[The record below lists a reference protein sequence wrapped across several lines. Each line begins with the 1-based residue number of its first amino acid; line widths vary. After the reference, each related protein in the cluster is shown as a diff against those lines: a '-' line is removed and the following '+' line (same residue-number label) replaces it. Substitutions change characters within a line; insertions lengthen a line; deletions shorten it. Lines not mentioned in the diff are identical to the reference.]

1 MSAVEVAG
9 LCRTYAGSPP
19 VAALRGVDLVVP
31 SDELVAVLGPSGCGK
46 TTLLRLIAGFDRP
59 DSGTITVGGTRVAG
73 GESWVPPDRRRV
85 GIVPQE
91 GALFPHL
98 DVQGNVAFGLHELGR
113 RERAGRVA
121 ELLELVGLS
130 GFERRRPHELSGGQQ
145 QRVAVARA
153 LAPLPAVVLLD
164 EPFAALDTGL
174 RAALRDDVGAAL
186 RAAGTT
192 SILVTHDQAEA
203 LTMADTVAVM
213 RDGRIVQAS
222 TPEDLYLRPVD
233 LATARFIGD
242 ALVLPGTL
250 EGCDAVRCALGVV
263 PIAVA
268 AGGGAG
274 HVDVM
279 LRPEQVVPDPGGVVD
294 AFVRHVRYEG
304 HDALVELMVDGRA
317 VMARWTSIDLPPVG
331 ATVKVAVKGKAVVFR
346 SDQVTAESRSQRA
359 TSSIAPVSTS

>member
-1 MSAVEVAG
+1 MSTVDVAG
-9 LCRTYAGSPP
+9 LARTYAGSPP

-31 SDELVAVLGPSGCGK
+31 SDRLVAVLGPSGCGK

-59 DSGTITVGGTRVAG
+59 DAGVISIGGTRVAG
-73 GESWVPPDRRRV
+73 GEAWIPPDRRRV

-113 RERAGRVA
+113 RERLARVS

-153 LAPLPAVVLLD
+153 LAPRPAVVLLD

-174 RAALRDDVGAAL
+174 RSALRDDVGAAL
-186 RAAGTT
+186 RADGTT

-250 EGCDAVRCALGVV
+250 EGVDAVRCALGVV
-263 PIAVA
+263 PITQTVA
-268 AGGGAG
+268 SAATE
-274 HVDVM
+274 VEVM
-279 LRPEQVVPDPGGVVD
+279 LRPEQVVLDPAGVIEAV
-294 AFVRHVRYEG
+294 VRHVRYEG
-304 HDALVELMVDGRA
+304 HDALVDLTVGDWS
-317 VMARWTSIDLPPVG
+317 VIARWTSIDLPPVG
-331 ATVKVAVKGKAVVFR
+331 AAVAVSVKGKAVAFQRDHVA
-346 SDQVTAESRSQRA
+346 AESRSQRA

>member
-1 MSAVEVAG
+1 VSTVEVAG
-9 LCRTYAGSPP
+9 LCRTYAGRPP

-31 SDELVAVLGPSGCGK
+31 SDRVVAVLGPSGCGK
-46 TTLLRLIAGFDRP
+46 TTLLRLIAGFDHP
-59 DSGTITVGGTRVAG
+59 DAGTITIGGKPVAG

-98 DVQGNVAFGLHELGR
+98 DVAANVAFGLRELGR
-113 RERAGRVA
+113 RERAARVA

-153 LAPLPAVVLLD
+153 LAPQPAVVLLD

-174 RAALRDDVGAAL
+174 RAALRDDVGSAL

-192 SILVTHDQAEA
+192 AILVTHDQAEA

-213 RDGRIVQAS
+213 RDGTIVQAS

-233 LATARFIGD
+233 MATARFMGD
-242 ALVLPGTL
+242 VVVLPGNL
-250 EGCDAVRCALGVV
+250 VGLDAVRCALGVV
-263 PIAVA
+263 PVDRPVP
-268 AGGGAG
+268 
-274 HVDVM
+274 HTSFEVDVM
-279 LRPEQVVPDPGGVVD
+279 LRPEQVVPDPYGELEATVQ
-294 AFVRHVRYEG
+294 AIRYEG
-304 HDALVELMVDGRA
+304 HDALVHLTLGDRPVL
-317 VMARWTSIDLPPVG
+317 ARWTSVDLPAIG
-331 ATVKVAVKGKAVVFR
+331 AAVALAVKGSAVVFPR
-346 SDQVTAESRSQRA
+346 GQDAASWRSQRA
-359 TSSIAPVSTS
+359 TSSITPVSTS